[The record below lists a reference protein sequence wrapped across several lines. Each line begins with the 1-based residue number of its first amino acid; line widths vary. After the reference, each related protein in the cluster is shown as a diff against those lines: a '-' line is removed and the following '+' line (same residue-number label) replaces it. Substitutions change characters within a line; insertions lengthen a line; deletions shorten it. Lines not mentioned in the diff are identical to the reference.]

1 MKKSFKLTHKPGH
14 ALLPTVPLADA
25 SAPTASEEP
34 AVAVSS
40 VVASLA
46 MKEPGRNARIDPR
59 PSLTISASTPA
70 AQTRGNTTRKTIE
83 VPEEYFYQ
91 VKMRALQRRIK
102 EKDLWAE
109 ILEEYFAQHL
119 E

>member
-14 ALLPTVPLADA
+14 VLLPPAPLAQT
-25 SAPTASEEP
+25 SPE
-34 AVAVSS
+34 
-40 VVASLA
+40 VVAD
-46 MKEPGRNARIDPR
+46 DPR
-59 PSLTISASTPA
+59 AGSPLAAETLRAGEHRRSMRTTHRSSATIREARPT
-70 AQTRGNTTRKTIE
+70 QQKREITTRKTIE
-83 VPEEYFYQ
+83 VPEEHFFQ

-109 ILEEYFAQHL
+109 ILEEYFTRHP